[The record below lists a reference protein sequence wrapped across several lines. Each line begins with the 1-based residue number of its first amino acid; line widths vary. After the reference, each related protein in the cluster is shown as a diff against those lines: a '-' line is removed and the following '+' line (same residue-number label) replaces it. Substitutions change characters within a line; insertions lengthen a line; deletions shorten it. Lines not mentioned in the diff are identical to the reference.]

1 MSKLQIIKVPHP
13 TLRKK
18 SVEIKLGE
26 THSPSEL
33 RKLVLDLEDTLEKTT
48 KPKGVGLA
56 APQIDQLWRVFT
68 TKVEELFT
76 MINPVII
83 DHSSDQTLGPDKKEP
98 ILEGC
103 LSIPRIYGPVPRW
116 QWVEMEY
123 QALDGDKLV
132 RKSKRFDDYNA
143 RVVQHELD
151 HLDGVLF
158 IDHSLRLDLPV
169 YQEDADDKQ
178 AQVVEKSF
186 LELL

>member
-1 MSKLQIIKVPHP
+1 MSRLNIIKVPHP

-18 SVEIKLGE
+18 SVEVKLGE
-26 THSPSEL
+26 THSPAEL
-33 RKLVLDLEDTLEKTT
+33 KKLVSDLEYTLEKTT

-56 APQIDQLWRVFT
+56 APQTDQLWRVFT
-68 TKVEELFT
+68 TKVEEPLT
-76 MINPVII
+76 MINPEII

-116 QWVEMEY
+116 HWVEMEY
-123 QALDGDKLV
+123 QILDGEKLI
-132 RKSKRFDDYNA
+132 KKTQRFDNFYA

-169 YQEDADDKQ
+169 YQEDSDDKQ
-178 AQVVEKSF
+178 AQEVEKSF